1 MQRLMNKVGTFVLS
15 GIVAASCG
23 SNNTNVFDAPVIF
36 SKPHEVCA
44 IEGKKVAFSD
54 YKPIG
59 IVSLYV
65 EDSILLVKAG
75 DPKTSP
81 FQFHAFSLKDL
92 SDKGHFIAKGRGENE
107 MLKPIIRGSVNGWQ
121 DGVYLF
127 DLGLCSSYCL
137 DLTKSME
144 MQKTNLR
151 QISKLPART
160 IDVYPMGNHQLA
172 FVLEKDDYACVE
184 LDMEGNRVSSIP
196 LYPEV
201 SGNQY
206 FDRLSSAC
214 ALNLERQKL
223 AMAMC
228 MLPQLNM
235 LDVST
240 GRRKTFAVS
249 KEYRDWEKM
258 LKSDD
263 DARWMHYIS
272 VAQSSECIMA
282 LYGGCSL
289 MDWLTS
295 AVLPHLHIF
304 DWDGNFLYDVSI
316 KENLNAIAFDE
327 SNRRLLGV
335 DKDDE
340 IFEYDLSGLKL

>member
-1 MQRLMNKVGTFVLS
+1 MQKLMNKAGTFVLA
-15 GIVAASCG
+15 GIVAVSCG
-23 SNNTNVFDAPVIF
+23 SNNTNVFDAPVTF

-81 FQFHAFSLKDL
+81 FQFHAFSLKDF
-92 SDKGHFIAKGRGENE
+92 SDKGHFVAKGRGENE
-107 MLKPIIRGSVNGWQ
+107 MLKPIIRGTVNGEQ

-127 DLGLCSSYCL
+127 DLGLCGSYCL
-137 DLTKSME
+137 DLKESVET
-144 MQKTNLR
+144 QKTDVR

-160 IDVYPMGNHQLA
+160 IDAYPMGNHQLA
-172 FVLEKDDYACVE
+172 FVLEKTGYTCVE
-184 LDMEGNRVSSIP
+184 LDMEGNRINSTP
-196 LYPEV
+196 LYPKV
-201 SGNQY
+201 SDNEH

-214 ALNLERQKL
+214 ALNLEQQKL
-223 AMAMC
+223 AMAMY
-228 MLPQLNM
+228 MFPQLNM

-263 DARWMHYIS
+263 DARWMYYIS
-272 VAQSSECIMA
+272 AAQSSECIIA
-282 LYGGCSL
+282 LYEGCPL

-304 DWDGNFLYDVSI
+304 DWNGNFLYDVSL

-327 SNRRLLGV
+327 SNGRLLGV
-335 DKDDE
+335 DQDDE